1 MCRFQFATQIFST
14 SLLFFLTPFLTLSS
28 EVLKGLMYY
37 YLFGQP
43 IDGQRYVHHNSS
55 RIKKVKIPVSSSQP
69 LSILS
74 ILVLWEVLH
83 LI

>member
-28 EVLKGLMYY
+28 EVLKRLMYY

-55 RIKKVKIPVSSSQP
+55 RIKNVKIPVSSSQP

-74 ILVLWEVLH
+74 ILVLWRVLH